1 MNNDLHLNALLN
13 SVGEAL
19 TSYDIKSYTYN
30 GSTAEECYEKMNLKG
45 SEKPD
50 KDEFLA
56 KVESKINYYL
66 LKQIR
71 SERVLLLTECD
82 WTQSRDLVLNNDE
95 EWKKYRQALRD
106 LPETVDVKNPVYPLK
121 PLK

>member
-1 MNNDLHLNALLN
+1 MNNDSHLNALLN
-13 SVGEAL
+13 SVREAL
-19 TSYDIKSYTYN
+19 ISYDIKKYTYYGN
-30 GSTAEECYEKMNLKG
+30 TAEECYEKMDLKG

-50 KDEFLA
+50 KDEFLS

-71 SERVLLLTECD
+71 SERVILLTECD
-82 WTQSRDLVLNNDE
+82 WTQSRDLVLSNDE

-121 PLK
+121 PVV

>member
-19 TSYDIKSYTYN
+19 TSYDIKKYTYY
-30 GSTAEECYEKMNLKG
+30 GHTAEQCYEKMDLKG

-71 SERVLLLTECD
+71 SERVILLTECD
-82 WTQSRDLVLNNDE
+82 WTQSRDLVLSNDE

-106 LPETVDVKNPVYPLK
+106 LPSTDPIVWPTEPS
-121 PLK
+121 

>member
-19 TSYDIKSYTYN
+19 TSYDIKKYTYY
-30 GSTAEECYEKMNLKG
+30 GHTAEECYEKMDLKG

-56 KVESKINYYL
+56 KVESKIKYYL

-71 SERVLLLTECD
+71 SERVILLTECD
-82 WTQSRDLVLNNDE
+82 WTQSRDLVLSNDE

-121 PLK
+121 PEV